1 MGGCGIRVS
10 SAWSDREEAVRK
22 RLRSYRALVAQY
34 RACEELCESLFPS
47 ITSRVQEVASRVSA
61 ENPVEARTID
71 ILDLQERMRHS
82 LAEMMN
88 RITSISDMIRDLP
101 PDEHTILLRRYML
114 GENMETVSE
123 AMSLSVRQCWTKHG
137 KAIRTLAKDFSDLQ

>member
-10 SAWSDREEAVRK
+10 SAWNDREDAVRK

-34 RACEELCESLFPS
+34 RACEELCDSLFPS
-47 ITSRVQEVASRVSA
+47 VTSRVQEVESHGSA
-61 ENPVEARTID
+61 ENPLEARTID
-71 ILDLQERMRHS
+71 ILDLQARMRSS
-82 LAEMMN
+82 LREMMD
-88 RITSISDMIRDLP
+88 RITSISDMIRNLP
-101 PDEHTILLRRYML
+101 PDENTVLLRRYML

-137 KAIRTLAKDFSDLQ
+137 RAIRTLAKDYSDLQ